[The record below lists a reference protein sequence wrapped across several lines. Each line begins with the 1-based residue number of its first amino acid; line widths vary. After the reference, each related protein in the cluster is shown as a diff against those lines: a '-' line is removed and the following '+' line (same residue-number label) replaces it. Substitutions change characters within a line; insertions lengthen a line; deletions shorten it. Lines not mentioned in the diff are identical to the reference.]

1 LNRIKTCVNLFQKSK
16 KVMLTVFPK
25 FDYK

>member
-1 LNRIKTCVNLFQKSK
+1 
-16 KVMLTVFPK
+16 MLTVFPK